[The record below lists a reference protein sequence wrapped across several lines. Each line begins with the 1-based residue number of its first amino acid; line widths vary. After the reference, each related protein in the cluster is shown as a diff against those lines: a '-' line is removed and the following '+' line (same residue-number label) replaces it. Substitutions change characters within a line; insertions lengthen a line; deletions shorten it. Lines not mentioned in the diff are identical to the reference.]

1 MIKTIPK
8 ERFSEEL
15 FAILEETF
23 ETHHGI
29 YLDKGTSLL
38 ATLDQI
44 SAREA
49 SIPVG
54 NCCATIAAQ
63 VEHVIFYLEVLEQS
77 ITGEVVGKTDWDE
90 IWSRVSG
97 VTTVEWDASRA
108 RLKATYDRISNMLR
122 GLENWN
128 QNDVIGDAMAIVVH
142 TAYHLGELR
151 QALCTVGQSEK

>member
-1 MIKTIPK
+1 M
-8 ERFSEEL
+8 
-15 FAILEETF
+15 
-23 ETHHGI
+23 
-29 YLDKGTSLL
+29 
-38 ATLDQI
+38 
-44 SAREA
+44 
-49 SIPVG
+49 
-54 NCCATIAAQ
+54 
-63 VEHVIFYLEVLEQS
+63 IFYLEVLEQS
-77 ITGEVVGKTDWDE
+77 LTGEVVGKTDWDE

-128 QNDVIGDAMAIVVH
+128 QNDAIGDAMAFVVH